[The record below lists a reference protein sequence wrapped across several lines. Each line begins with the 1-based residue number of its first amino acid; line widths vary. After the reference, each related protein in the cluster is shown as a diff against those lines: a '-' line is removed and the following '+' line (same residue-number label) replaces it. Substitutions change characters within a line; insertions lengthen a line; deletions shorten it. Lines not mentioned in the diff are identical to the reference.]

1 MATGMS
7 WQHYYS
13 SAGNPSS
20 GAAKFNSAA
29 ASPMAMSHPMGKEY
43 NQDLHL
49 KMSKKIAQLT
59 KVIYA
64 LNTKNDEH
72 EAAIQALKDA
82 HEEEIQQILAETR
95 EKILQ
100 YKTKVEEEGD
110 LKRRIHFLE
119 ESLEQH
125 ERVKRQALAEFEV
138 YKHRVEDMQLCMEAQ
153 HTQRVVTMSREV
165 EEIRRNFEEKLR
177 SFVQQQAQ
185 SEKEKRAV
193 LEDLKAA
200 HKLEI
205 QEFLMTQQNQ
215 NENVT
220 HDQQELEQLHRA
232 EVEELSNKLE
242 DLKLERKQIVEE
254 YETKLG
260 KAQAFYEHELEALRR
275 SQQQTAESLHVWKQK
290 EGELRREFQSQET
303 VLQKNLGKL
312 KMELQIVQEEAVE
325 LREKCQNLQTALAIA
340 ESNIQVLQSQL
351 EDANREALS
360 SLAKRREMEG
370 ELEAARDCIQQQSTE
385 LLLKASHI
393 GTLQA
398 NQMTNEA
405 TIRNLESERSKIK
418 DKMFCLEEEI
428 NLLQTK
434 NHGLDER
441 QRQQIQNLEKALKEA
456 QESQRD
462 SYEQEVMN
470 LRNRFEEE
478 VVQLKEA
485 HARTVTELSQKH
497 QMALETTQNNASR
510 EKKKLQMEME
520 QAFEKERLYLEEEKN
535 QLRQQLENLG
545 EELTAKL
552 SAANQEVCRL
562 QDLVKESDQGLGSAE
577 EHISSLKA
585 AQGNLQKELDA
596 TRARLRETSN
606 SLSSVQG
613 ELEQQKQQHEARL
626 AAAKLEEQLQLE
638 NLACELEVKWS
649 ETLRLECTKL
659 REELKQQ
666 HQEDKK
672 SALTQL
678 SQLREQE
685 MSATREGWQKKV
697 EDLLDQ
703 RHCLGEALHKSIS
716 NISLLKQNLE
726 MQLSQSQNSLQQ
738 LQVQFNQE
746 RQRLSEELQEREE
759 EYQLRQKSL
768 EEAHMIAFKN
778 LEDIKDREYKEL
790 EERLQQQHAVEM
802 EDLEEA
808 HRLKMDML
816 RQEMEQELQTL
827 RFELEDEGKAM
838 LASLRS
844 ELNHQHAASIDQIRH
859 SHQQEVAAAQME
871 LERALELSRRQ
882 EKELLGRITDLQ
894 DEIRHQDHRISEL
907 DNEVLSLHEDKNTLT
922 KELEYKGQ
930 EVLKIRSEA
939 NQQIR
944 IHEQEISKKHE
955 KELDEMTAA
964 HIREKQSMLV
974 DFNEAQELLK
984 DKISALRI
992 SLEEV
997 EEKYQNRES
1006 RPEDLQFISDL
1017 KDMIAERDQLIKK
1030 LMDDKKF
1037 YQLELVN
1044 RETNFNKVFN
1054 ANPNVGVINPLV
1066 KQKRKNDKSVNRF
1079 VSVPNLS
1086 ALEPGGVGNGH
1097 PQPNRLEPIP
1107 NSPVHDIEF
1116 NCNKPLPQPVPLKE
1130 PKKFLRADSS
1140 CKEPHST

>member
-703 RHCLGEALHKSIS
+703 
-716 NISLLKQNLE
+716 ISLLKQNLE

-944 IHEQEISKKHE
+944 
-955 KELDEMTAA
+955 
-964 HIREKQSMLV
+964 
-974 DFNEAQELLK
+974 
-984 DKISALRI
+984 
-992 SLEEV
+992 LEEV

-1130 PKKFLRADSS
+1130 PKKFLSPTQAD
-1140 CKEPHST
+1140 EPPVPSDPQRQEWFARYFTF